1 MEDIEECIQVVLQK
15 SQQRFQK
22 NYEKKVQSLKA
33 YSLPDYLAM
42 KNYQESSLLQAILQ
56 CVNQTFWHL
65 DTYER
70 SAVVTSLVND
80 YKWPQDLYGLTSLL
94 DINCIVFLSSRCIK
108 SRRATRLYTKW
119 AIKPHRPW
127 ALLFS
132 DGFGLLWCAIKHNDK
147 HVDKHVGTGS
157 ALHTSGADFRTGHR
171 MAYLVDYQTGQHL
184 FMESIQR
191 ACTNYTQGSIV
202 LYNNE
207 AYTIKESLRQTYVI
221 ESHTDSSIQL
231 TVAKSAIEASVAPEA
246 QSPEE
251 LLNRSEETRRRIMGL
266 ASDYTSIQ
274 FDVRHLATFAADSLK
289 NN

>member
-15 SQQRFQK
+15 SPQRFQK
-22 NYEKKVQSLKA
+22 TYEKKVQSLKA
-33 YSLPDYLAM
+33 YNLPDYLAM

-108 SRRATRLYTKW
+108 SRRPTRLYTKW

-132 DGFGLLWCAIKHNDK
+132 DGFGLLWCAIKH
-147 HVDKHVGTGS
+147 VDKHVGAGS
-157 ALHTSGADFRTGHR
+157 ALHKSSAGFRTGHR

-221 ESHTDSSIQL
+221 ESNTDSSIQL